1 MSYVQIDSHKH
12 LYRDLETG
20 AILNTDMEELKTYYA
35 QVEIKNK
42 EMEEKLKLENKVNK
56 LEEDIGEIKYLL
68 RSLIET
74 RTSDGNN

>member
-12 LYRDLETG
+12 LYRDLDSG
-20 AILNTDMEELKTYYA
+20 AILNTDMEELKAYYA

-56 LEEDIGEIKYLL
+56 LEEDIGEIKSLL
-68 RSLIET
+68 RNLIEM
-74 RTSDGNN
+74 RKPDGN

>member
-1 MSYVQIDSHKH
+1 
-12 LYRDLETG
+12 
-20 AILNTDMEELKTYYA
+20 
-35 QVEIKNK
+35 
-42 EMEEKLKLENKVNK
+42 MEEKLKLENKVNK